1 MSKPIGVRE
10 RLQEASDLKAV
21 LAAAHDAFEFLL
33 TVIRD
38 HEDRADGMFAAFVM
52 SAASAADGRD
62 AVAAA
67 PSLPPPRPGARAGAG
82 AEPLAGAA
90 ADAAAGLA
98 DLSQLLATRLAQAAS
113 AGPDPGDGAACTQA
127 ARCAADI
134 YELLTGTVP

>member
-10 RLQEASDLKAV
+10 RLQEASDLEAV
-21 LAAAHDAFEFLL
+21 LTAAHDAFEFLL

-52 SAASAADGRD
+52 SAAFAADGRD
-62 AVAAA
+62 AAAA
-67 PSLPPPRPGARAGAG
+67 ATSLPPPGPGARAGAG
-82 AEPLAGAA
+82 AELLAGAA
-90 ADAAAGLA
+90 ADVAAGLA
-98 DLSQLLATRLAQAAS
+98 DLSQQLATRLAQAAS
-113 AGPDPGDGAACTQA
+113 AASDAGDAAACREA